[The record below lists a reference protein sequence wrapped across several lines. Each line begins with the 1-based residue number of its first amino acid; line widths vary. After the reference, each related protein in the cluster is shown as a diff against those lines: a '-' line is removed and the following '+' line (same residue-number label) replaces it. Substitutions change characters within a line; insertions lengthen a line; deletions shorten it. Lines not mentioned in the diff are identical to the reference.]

1 LRTVNVALGDRSYD
15 VHVGDGALAKSA
27 GLVPELPHVCER
39 VAIVSDANVDRAW
52 GDTAA
57 EALAP
62 LGSTG
67 EVVRLVVDAGE
78 TSKSLEAAGGLLEEM
93 AGLRLR
99 RSDLLVALGGGM
111 VGDLAGFAASI
122 YQRGM
127 ALVQAPTSLL
137 AQVDAAIGG
146 KTAVNLSAGKNL
158 AGTFYQPRAVIA
170 DTATLQTLPEREYL
184 SGLAEVAKYGFSL
197 DPELLADVEK
207 NTKALRARDPDV
219 LEDIVA
225 RSVAI
230 KASIVAADERDL
242 DDRRIM
248 LNYGHT
254 LAHALEALGGYQ
266 QWLHGEAVSV
276 GLVFASA
283 LARELG
289 HLTKEEAE
297 RHRTV
302 LLGLG
307 LPVSAAFDPAAIEAA
322 WTMDKKY
329 RGGVRW
335 VLLKGFGDPFVT
347 ANVHSPELSRAM
359 RSVLPE

>member
-1 LRTVNVALGDRSYD
+1 LRTVTVDLGARSYD
-15 VHVGDGALAKSA
+15 VHVGEGALRKAA
-27 GLVPELPHVCER
+27 GLVPEMKGCER
-39 VAIVSDANVDRAW
+39 VAIVSDANVDKAW
-52 GDTAA
+52 GDAAA
-57 EALAP
+57 EAFAP

-67 EVVRLVVDAGE
+67 EVQRLVVDAGE
-78 TSKSLEAAGGLLEEM
+78 TSKSIEGVGALLEEM
-93 AGLRLR
+93 ASRKVR

-137 AQVDAAIGG
+137 AQVDAAVGG
-146 KTAVNLSAGKNL
+146 KTAVNLTAGKNL

-170 DTATLQTLPEREYL
+170 DTATLQSLPEREYI
-184 SGLAEVAKYGFSL
+184 SGLAEVAKYGLSL
-197 DPELLADVEK
+197 DPELLADIEK
-207 NTKALRARDPDV
+207 NTAALRARDPEV

-254 LAHALEALGGYQ
+254 LAHALEALGGYE

-289 HLTKEEAE
+289 YLSAAEADRHTK
-297 RHRTV
+297 V
-302 LLGLG
+302 LQALG
-307 LPVSAAFDPAAIEAA
+307 LPVSADFDPAAIEEA

-335 VLLKGFGDPFVT
+335 VLLKGIGDPFVT
-347 ANVHSPELSRAM
+347 PDVHSPELSRAM
-359 RSVLPE
+359 RSVLPA